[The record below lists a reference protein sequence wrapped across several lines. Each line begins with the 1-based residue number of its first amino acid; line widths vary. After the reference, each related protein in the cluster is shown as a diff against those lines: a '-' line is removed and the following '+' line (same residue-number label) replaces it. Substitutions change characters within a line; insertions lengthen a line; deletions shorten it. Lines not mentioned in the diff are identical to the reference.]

1 MIKFDQPEP
10 HYDLV
15 AHRGYPHKY
24 PDNSLSGIRA
34 ALEAGAKFLE
44 IDIQLS
50 TDGTPWLFH
59 DDTLVRVCAMGGS
72 LIDLNDAAIGDL
84 RAAEAERF
92 GAQFANEPIAKLA
105 QVVHLLAEFPE
116 VFVFVEIKP
125 CTVERSGAEQ
135 AVAAVARDLEPIAGR
150 CTIISFSIPCLRA
163 VAANTT
169 LPHGIILETW
179 GQLDTD
185 AKEFN
190 NSHIFINYKKLPWD
204 GSIETGTKLA
214 VYEVVDP
221 VIARK
226 LGARGCHFVETFDYP
241 GLAATLKK

>member
-1 MIKFDQPEP
+1 MIKIDQAEP

-15 AHRGYPHKY
+15 AHRGYPHKF

-44 IDIQLS
+44 IDVQLS
-50 TDGTPWLFH
+50 TSGTPWLFH
-59 DDTLVRVCAMGGS
+59 DESLERVCAMGGS
-72 LIDLNDAAIGDL
+72 LVDMDDGAIGSL
-84 RAAEAERF
+84 RASEAARF
-92 GAQFANEPIAKLA
+92 GAQFADEPIARLS
-105 QVVHLLAEFPE
+105 QVITLLQEFPDA
-116 VFVFVEIKP
+116 FVFVEIKP
-125 CTVERSGAEQ
+125 CSVQRSGAEQ
-135 AVAAVARDLEPIAGR
+135 AVAAVARELEPIRGR
-150 CTIISFSIPCLRA
+150 CTIISFSIPCLRV

-179 GQLDTD
+179 EQLKTD
-185 AKEFN
+185 AQEFN

-204 GSIETGTKLA
+204 GSIDVGTQLA

-226 LGARGCHFVETFDYP
+226 LGARGCHFVETFDFP
-241 GLAATLKK
+241 GLKAILKK